1 MLNEM
6 TINGVD
12 ISAYNARLQSY
23 SVSGTT
29 VTNNLSASRSFLTAP
44 TLFSA
49 VPGTRTLSLTLLDGI
64 RPPCNSNRKY
74 NRI

>member
-44 TLFSA
+44 TCF
-49 VPGTRTLSLTLLDGI
+49 RLSPAQGLCL
-64 RPPCNSNRKY
+64 
-74 NRI
+74 

>member
-12 ISAYNARLQSY
+12 ISAYNARFQSY

-29 VTNNLSASRSFLTAP
+29 FLP
-44 TLFSA
+44 LA
-49 VPGTRTLSLTLLDGI
+49 VF
-64 RPPCNSNRKY
+64 
-74 NRI
+74 